1 VKSLVSTIT
10 PERRSSLRRIP
21 FLTLLFCLPILAA
34 AAGCQQKEEDAPRQK
49 EEDALL
55 PPDQVVTVTVDRTLS
70 PREALDRASRRQIID
85 SHVVAAMPGSSGS
98 VEEVEV
104 VFFTLRRQVTNDEL
118 AKEYDSRG
126 LMPAD
131 PYVLAAVN
139 ASDRSFAAEL
149 PNGTHWRSTDGE
161 WCFAAFHHG
170 SDGEHYAHVYRHDIG
185 WWHESRWFAGVRKQA
200 KASSQAA
207 SASIDLSSSFRSTTP
222 SRVRAGR
229 GLCVLSE
236 KKGWHTLALIL
247 WRNAPCWVYFSYPL
261 KAKSYNLKA
270 ILMTRIAIN
279 GFGRI
284 GRSFL
289 KRAQKYSDLEIV
301 AINDLGNV
309 GNLAY
314 LLAYDTVYGRSG
326 LDVSV
331 DGQTLVVDGK
341 AIPVLQEK
349 DPANLPW
356 KKFDVDVVV
365 ESTGFFTHIADAK
378 KHLDAGAKKVVITAP
393 AKGEPIPGVE
403 SATILLGVNEDK
415 FKTCDI
421 TSNASCTTNAASPV
435 IQVLH
440 EALGIEKA
448 LLNTA
453 HGYTASQNLQDGP
466 KKDWRE
472 GRAAAGN
479 IVPTS
484 TGAAIAVTKA
494 ISELEGKF
502 DGIALRVPVI
512 VGSVADITFI
522 AKRDTT
528 VEEVNDILRK
538 ASATERWQ
546 GILKVSDEELVS
558 SDIIGEPYGAIVD
571 SRMTRVVDGNLVKV
585 LSWYD
590 NEMGYSHTLVEHVR
604 KLAQHI

>member
-1 VKSLVSTIT
+1 
-10 PERRSSLRRIP
+10 
-21 FLTLLFCLPILAA
+21 
-34 AAGCQQKEEDAPRQK
+34 
-49 EEDALL
+49 
-55 PPDQVVTVTVDRTLS
+55 
-70 PREALDRASRRQIID
+70 
-85 SHVVAAMPGSSGS
+85 
-98 VEEVEV
+98 
-104 VFFTLRRQVTNDEL
+104 
-118 AKEYDSRG
+118 
-126 LMPAD
+126 
-131 PYVLAAVN
+131 
-139 ASDRSFAAEL
+139 
-149 PNGTHWRSTDGE
+149 
-161 WCFAAFHHG
+161 
-170 SDGEHYAHVYRHDIG
+170 
-185 WWHESRWFAGVRKQA
+185 
-200 KASSQAA
+200 
-207 SASIDLSSSFRSTTP
+207 
-222 SRVRAGR
+222 
-229 GLCVLSE
+229 
-236 KKGWHTLALIL
+236 
-247 WRNAPCWVYFSYPL
+247 
-261 KAKSYNLKA
+261 
-270 ILMTRIAIN
+270 MTRIAIN

-301 AINDLGNV
+301 AINDLGDV
-309 GNLAY
+309 ANLAY
-314 LLAYDTVYGRSG
+314 LLTYDTAYGRSG

-331 DGQTLVVDGK
+331 DGQTLIVNGK
-341 AIPVLQEK
+341 VIPVLQGK
-349 DPANLPW
+349 DPAALPW

-393 AKGEPIPGVE
+393 MKGDAEGARGEGLESIE
-403 SATILLGVNEDK
+403 SATILMGVNEEK
-415 FKTCDI
+415 LAVCDI

-494 ISELEGKF
+494 IPELEGKF

-604 KLAQHI
+604 KLAQHIQ